1 MAESAE
7 QKTEQ
12 EHKDVPYEVHKE
24 IVDLLDAHNRRLT
37 YTIVFLIVV
46 IFMIVAT
53 GIWFLNQ
60 YEYTTETV
68 TVDSSDGVANYL
80 GGDGSITN
88 GNPWKDFG
96 KDKSSQAE
104 DYQEKEWKASKGNAC
119 KEENQEIAS
128 EQEETVIHVLM
139 L

>member
-1 MAESAE
+1 MNQTRKRRMDE

-12 EHKDVPYEVHKE
+12 EHKDVPYEAHKE
-24 IVDLLDAHNRRLT
+24 IVDVLNAHNRRLT
-37 YTIVFLIVV
+37 YTIIFLICV

-68 TVDSSDGVANYL
+68 TVDSSDGIANYL

-88 GNPWKDFG
+88 GNNP
-96 KDKSSQAE
+96 
-104 DYQEKEWKASKGNAC
+104 
-119 KEENQEIAS
+119 
-128 EQEETVIHVLM
+128 
-139 L
+139 

>member
-1 MAESAE
+1 MDE

-12 EHKDVPYEVHKE
+12 AVEHKDVPYEVHKE
-24 IVDLLDAHNRRLT
+24 IVQMLDAHNRRLT

-60 YEYTTETV
+60 YDVAYETV
-68 TVDSSDGVANYL
+68 TVDSSDGIANYL

-88 GNPWKDFG
+88 GKNP
-96 KDKSSQAE
+96 
-104 DYQEKEWKASKGNAC
+104 
-119 KEENQEIAS
+119 
-128 EQEETVIHVLM
+128 
-139 L
+139 

>member
-1 MAESAE
+1 MNRTRKRRVAESAE
-7 QKTEQ
+7 QKTEHAV

-24 IVDLLDAHNRRLT
+24 IVDMLDAHNRRLT

-88 GNPWKDFG
+88 GNP
-96 KDKSSQAE
+96 
-104 DYQEKEWKASKGNAC
+104 
-119 KEENQEIAS
+119 
-128 EQEETVIHVLM
+128 
-139 L
+139 

>member
-1 MAESAE
+1 MAETTEEKKE
-7 QKTEQ
+7 QKAEQ
-12 EHKDVPYEVHKE
+12 EHRDVPYEVHKE
-24 IVDLLDAHNRRLT
+24 IVDMLDAHNRRLT

-88 GNPWKDFG
+88 GN
-96 KDKSSQAE
+96 AR
-104 DYQEKEWKASKGNAC
+104 
-119 KEENQEIAS
+119 
-128 EQEETVIHVLM
+128 
-139 L
+139 

>member
-1 MAESAE
+1 MDE

-12 EHKDVPYEVHKE
+12 AVEHKDVPYEVHKE
-24 IVDLLDAHNRRLT
+24 IVQMLDAHNRRLT

-60 YEYTTETV
+60 YDVAYETV
-68 TVDSSDGVANYL
+68 TVDSSDGIANYL

-88 GNPWKDFG
+88 GNNP
-96 KDKSSQAE
+96 
-104 DYQEKEWKASKGNAC
+104 
-119 KEENQEIAS
+119 
-128 EQEETVIHVLM
+128 
-139 L
+139 

>member
-1 MAESAE
+1 MNRTRKRRMAESTE

-12 EHKDVPYEVHKE
+12 EHKDVPYEVHRE
-24 IVDLLDAHNRRLT
+24 IIDMLDAHNRRLT

-60 YEYTTETV
+60 YEYTTETE
-68 TVDSSDGVANYL
+68 TVDSSDGIANYL

-88 GNPWKDFG
+88 GNP
-96 KDKSSQAE
+96 
-104 DYQEKEWKASKGNAC
+104 
-119 KEENQEIAS
+119 
-128 EQEETVIHVLM
+128 
-139 L
+139 